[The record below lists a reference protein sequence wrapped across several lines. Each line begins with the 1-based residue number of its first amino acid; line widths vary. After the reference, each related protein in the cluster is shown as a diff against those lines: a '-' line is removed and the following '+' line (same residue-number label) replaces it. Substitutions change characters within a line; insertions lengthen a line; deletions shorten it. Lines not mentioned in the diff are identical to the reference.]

1 MNCKLLQKTDKTFSF
16 KHPSTTKEDVTSAFS
31 ASTCNDNKV
40 RGEVKNNILQKGLD
54 VVHQYAAKLIKTAKE
69 FLSNVYKS
77 STPAK
82 KLPADGVQCGR
93 SMIEMLGVLAIIGVL
108 SVGGIAGF
116 SKMLAHQKIM
126 QTQEQIN
133 AIAAKL
139 SSVGAEASSFSG
151 LNNKTAIKFGAIPSE
166 AIVDAKAGTL
176 QNPYKGEIKILPTID
191 EASYLI
197 IYTKLPKDACI
208 ALATM
213 EWGGNNSSF
222 VRIGAFSTE
231 AYLGQGLLGTAMNSD
246 NEGTIEKNLS
256 VVFPA
261 DKTPISPSDAV
272 NGCSCPQNICVM
284 AWRFN

>member
-16 KHPSTTKEDVTSAFS
+16 KHPSTTKEDVTSVFN
-31 ASTCNDNKV
+31 TTTRNDNRV

-54 VVHQYAAKLIKTAKE
+54 VVHQYAA
-69 FLSNVYKS
+69 FLER
-77 STPAK
+77 
-82 KLPADGVQCGR
+82 GVQCSTRVRKMLVETRQANPLGR

-166 AIVDAKAGTL
+166 AIVDVKAGTL

-231 AYLGQGLLGTAMNSD
+231 AYLGQGLLGAAMNSD
-246 NEGTIEKNLS
+246 NEGAIEKNLS

>member
-16 KHPSTTKEDVTSAFS
+16 KHPSTTKEDVTNVFN
-31 ASTCNDNKV
+31 TTTRNDNRV

-54 VVHQYAAKLIKTAKE
+54 VVHQYAA
-69 FLSNVYKS
+69 FLER
-77 STPAK
+77 
-82 KLPADGVQCGR
+82 GVQCSTRVRKMLVETRQANTLGR

-126 QTQEQIN
+126 QAQEQIN

-139 SSVGAEASSFSG
+139 STIGAEASSFSG

-176 QNPYKGEIKILPTID
+176 QNPYKGEIRISPTAD

-231 AYLGQGLLGTAMNSD
+231 AYLAQGILYDAMKSD
-246 NEGTIEKNLS
+246 DDGEIKTKLYA
-256 VVFPA
+256 VLPA
-261 DKTPISPSDAV
+261 EKTPISPANAT
-272 NGCSCPQNICVM
+272 NGCSCPQNGCVL

>member
-16 KHPSTTKEDVTSAFS
+16 KHPSTTKEDVTNVFN
-31 ASTCNDNKV
+31 TTTRNDNRV
-40 RGEVKNNILQKGLD
+40 RGEVKNNILQNGLD

-126 QTQEQIN
+126 QAQEQIN

-139 SSVGAEASSFSG
+139 STIGAEASSFSG

-176 QNPYKGEIKILPTID
+176 QNPYKGEIRISPTAD

-231 AYLGQGLLGTAMNSD
+231 AYLAQGILYDAMKSD
-246 NEGTIEKNLS
+246 DDGEIKTKLYA
-256 VVFPA
+256 VLPA
-261 DKTPISPSDAV
+261 EKTPISPANAT
-272 NGCSCPQNICVM
+272 NGCSCPQNGCVL

>member
-16 KHPSTTKEDVTSAFS
+16 KHPSTTKEDVTNVFN
-31 ASTCNDNKV
+31 TTTRNDNRV

-54 VVHQYAAKLIKTAKE
+54 VVHQYAA
-69 FLSNVYKS
+69 FLER
-77 STPAK
+77 
-82 KLPADGVQCGR
+82 GVQCSTRVRKMLVETRQANTLGR

-176 QNPYKGEIKILPTID
+176 QNPYKGEIRISPTAD

-231 AYLGQGLLGTAMNSD
+231 AYLAQGILYDAMKSD
-246 NEGTIEKNLS
+246 DDGEIKTKLYA
-256 VVFPA
+256 VLPA
-261 DKTPISPSDAV
+261 EKTPISPANAT
-272 NGCSCPQNICVM
+272 NGCSCPQNGCVL